1 MLIFTQASYIK
12 MKIRYIFWLICMI
25 HFASVT

>member
-12 MKIRYIFWLICMI
+12 MKVRQIFWLIWII